1 MYVCV
6 VCGGQA
12 VVAILKEL
20 GIAESLSVLI
30 EGTLTILSLLSPC
43 LPCCKASVS

>member
-1 MYVCV
+1 MVCRWCAV
-6 VCGGQA
+6 GCVGVQA

-30 EGTLTILSLLSPC
+30 EGAATAPSPVTAQD
-43 LPCCKASVS
+43 KA